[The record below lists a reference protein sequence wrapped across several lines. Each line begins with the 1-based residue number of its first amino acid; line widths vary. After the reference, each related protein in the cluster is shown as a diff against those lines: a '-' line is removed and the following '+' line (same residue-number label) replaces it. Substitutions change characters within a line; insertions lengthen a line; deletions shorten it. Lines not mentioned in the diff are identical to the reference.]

1 MTSISGASL
10 SNITPQLITPRD
22 TIAAQQAANK
32 LTTTADTKEVA
43 GVGGTSTDT
52 SAGTSTGTPTGT
64 TTRETDHGTRIQGP
78 RLSGGAAG
86 ADGAAQGSDD
96 SNDSVVLKTIKEQ
109 IAQIQKQLAVVMQQ
123 IQSIQA
129 GNMDERSK
137 ANALGGLQAQANTL
151 NGALQQAMG
160 KLAEAIQQQGA
171 SAVGNNVDTTA

>member
-22 TIAAQQAANK
+22 TIAAQQAARQPA
-32 LTTTADTKEVA
+32 TTVDTEKVA
-43 GVGGTSTDT
+43 GVDDAG
-52 SAGTSTGTPTGT
+52 AGTGPSTGSTTGT
-64 TTRETDHGTRIQGP
+64 TTRETDHSPRIQGP
-78 RLSGGAAG
+78 KLSAGAAG

-137 ANALGGLQAQANTL
+137 ANALGGLQAQANML

>member
-52 SAGTSTGTPTGT
+52 SAGTPTGT

-137 ANALGGLQAQANTL
+137 ANALGGLQAQANML